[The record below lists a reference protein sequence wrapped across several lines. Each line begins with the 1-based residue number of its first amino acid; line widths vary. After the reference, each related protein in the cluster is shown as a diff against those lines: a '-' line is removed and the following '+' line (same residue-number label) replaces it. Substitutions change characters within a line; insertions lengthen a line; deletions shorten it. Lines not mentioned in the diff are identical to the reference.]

1 MAENALDH
9 LFDEAAARPHVRD
22 ETLSRLDDRHDPR
35 AVLVVVVLKP
45 VTMFTQ
51 LVPVVA
57 EQRIRPQVRQ
67 VAARRNHVQ
76 REGERARPEDHGRV
90 FVELHLLELCHKLAD
105 HVVDLHTQAECPTKQ
120 QREPEAEPE
129 PE

>member
-1 MAENALDH
+1 M
-9 LFDEAAARPHVRD
+9 
-22 ETLSRLDDRHDPR
+22 
-35 AVLVVVVLKP
+35 
-45 VTMFTQ
+45 
-51 LVPVVA
+51 
-57 EQRIRPQVRQ
+57 RQ
-67 VAARRNHVQ
+67 VAAQRNHVQ

-90 FVELHLLELCHKLAD
+90 FVELHLLELRHELAD